1 MLSDELAQ
9 RNIGYDTGIF
19 EEGGWENTSA
29 GRQSMQKKK
38 AQKKRVGSHSLC
50 AVRSRV

>member
-1 MLSDELAQ
+1 MLLDELAQ

-19 EEGGWENTSA
+19 EEGGWENISA
-29 GRQSMQKKK
+29 GRQSMQKKG
-38 AQKKRVGSHSLC
+38 AKKTSRKSC